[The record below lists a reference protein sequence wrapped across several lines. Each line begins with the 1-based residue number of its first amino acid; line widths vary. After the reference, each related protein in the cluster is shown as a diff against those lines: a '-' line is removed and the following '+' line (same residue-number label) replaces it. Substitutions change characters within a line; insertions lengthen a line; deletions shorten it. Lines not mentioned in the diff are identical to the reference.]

1 MTLRRE
7 RRLGDEADSTTRRSA
22 RRVSATADSTT
33 AVPASPARDGR
44 ERAHLL
50 LGYRRCP
57 LSRLRPRPGRRPRNR
72 RPPGRR
78 EERRWMSATPIASNC
93 STGPPLI
100 PPLHPA
106 NEWLCTAGAHFV
118 LRKELPEMNTSP
130 LAELAGAVRRL
141 EDSEVARQAW
151 RSMKNNSI
159 GLSFGFLTVDSHDD
173 DGVRVLDEVDL
184 FEITLTP
191 SPANADTRI
200 TEMKSVPDPVPSL
213 DELKARFD
221 RATKDLDLRPAPRI
235 VSFPC

>member
-1 MTLRRE
+1 MDE
-7 RRLGDEADSTTRRSA
+7 RDADCL
-22 RRVSATADSTT
+22 
-33 AVPASPARDGR
+33 
-44 ERAHLL
+44 ELL
-50 LGYRRCP
+50 DR
-57 LSRLRPRPGRRPRNR
+57 
-72 RPPGRR
+72 
-78 EERRWMSATPIASNC
+78 T
-93 STGPPLI
+93 PLI
-100 PPLHPA
+100 PPPHPA
-106 NEWLCTAGAHFV
+106 NERLCTAGV
-118 LRKELPEMNTSP
+118 RTSSYERNSPEMNTSP
-130 LAELAGAVRRL
+130 LAELVGAVRRL

-200 TEMKSVPDPVPSL
+200 TEMKSVPDAVPSL